1 MPMVGDATL
10 KEILMSRKNDKGGV
24 TSDVWA
30 ASICVGVIAWAL
42 GETLEDTALAQVSPI
57 IIAVAGIVAAVT
69 FIKLI
74 VEHVRE
80 ERAKST
86 RVDPPEE

>member
-1 MPMVGDATL
+1 MASENKDT
-10 KEILMSRKNDKGGV
+10 GGI
-24 TSDVWA
+24 TANVWA

-42 GETLEDTALAQVSPI
+42 GEILEDTALAQVSPI

-80 ERAKST
+80 LRAESA
-86 RVDPPEE
+86 RADPPEE